1 MQAELRRSVLT
12 SSALLLAYVCALGAC
27 ASDTQPANAGGSSG
41 TGGNAGISGSAAGSA
56 GDGEQTL
63 DSAQWP
69 MPNSPGLGLP
79 NPASYDSTT
88 PGLVHDLVTGLD
100 WLQDPGIELYSR
112 ADAIARCADL
122 SFAGSED
129 WRVPEFIELVSLFD
143 VVPNEADPLD
153 PIYISPTFKAE
164 GRFWSMNAVNGS
176 GLGRLLDFTA
186 AGCGT
191 SEVCSIGVAG
201 SADAALGG
209 AFCVRGAKPPATTA
223 RYEVSD
229 TQVEDLRTG
238 LTWFSVPVNVQTG
251 AYSDALNACDALGNG
266 ARLPSITELL
276 SILVPILDKNAFPD
290 WPANCVRVEQL
301 DHPRKAGHVLGRGH
315 RRRDQSRAI
324 DQPQSRAVRSLR
336 LAA

>member
-1 MQAELRRSVLT
+1 M
-12 SSALLLAYVCALGAC
+12 
-27 ASDTQPANAGGSSG
+27 
-41 TGGNAGISGSAAGSA
+41 AGISGSA
-56 GDGEQTL
+56 GDDELGEQAL

-69 MPNSPGLGLP
+69 VPNSPGLGLP

-112 ADAIARCADL
+112 ADAIARCAEL
-122 SFAGSED
+122 SFAGFDD

-153 PIYISPTFKAE
+153 PIYISPTFTAE
-164 GRFWSMNAVNGS
+164 GRFWSMNALNGS

-191 SEVCSIGVAG
+191 SDVCSIGVAG
-201 SADAALGG
+201 SAAAALGG
-209 AFCVRGAKPPATTA
+209 AFCVRSGKPPATTA
-223 RYEVSD
+223 RYEGSD

-238 LTWFSVPVNVQTG
+238 LTWFSVPATVQTG
-251 AYSDALNACDALGNG
+251 AYSDALQACEALGNG

-276 SILVPILDKNAFPD
+276 SILVPILDKNAFPG
-290 WPANCVRVEQL
+290 WPANDAFAWSSSTIPAKPDAHWVAAIGGATKAEPSTSHNRVQCVR
-301 DHPRKAGHVLGRGH
+301 
-315 RRRDQSRAI
+315 
-324 DQPQSRAVRSLR
+324 
-336 LAA
+336 

>member
-1 MQAELRRSVLT
+1 M
-12 SSALLLAYVCALGAC
+12 
-27 ASDTQPANAGGSSG
+27 
-41 TGGNAGISGSAAGSA
+41 AGISGSAAGMA
-56 GDGEQTL
+56 GDGELGEQTL

-143 VVPNEADPLD
+143 AVPNEADPLD
-153 PIYISPTFKAE
+153 PIYISPTFEAE

-209 AFCVRGAKPPATTA
+209 AFCVRGGKPPATTA
-223 RYEVSD
+223 RYEGSD

-238 LTWFSVPVNVQTG
+238 LTWFSVPATVQTG
-251 AYSDALNACDALGNG
+251 AYSDALQACEALGNG

-276 SILVPILDKNAFPD
+276 SILVPLLDKKAFPG
-290 WPANCVRVEQL
+290 WPATAFAWSSSTIPAKPDTYWVAAIGGATKAELSTSHNRVQCVR
-301 DHPRKAGHVLGRGH
+301 
-315 RRRDQSRAI
+315 
-324 DQPQSRAVRSLR
+324 
-336 LAA
+336 